1 MINEHVDINKCL
13 SLLFF
18 SSVLSTVPP
27 HEFYGMKYDSVLN
40 NLFLCWDVGLL
51 STEHAFNDK
60 NVANFINSTDY
71 QFDVIV
77 LEQFFHDSWLPFAY
91 KFNAPIVTIATLG
104 HADYF
109 DYAMGFMTPWSFVPH
124 SVLTFNDNMS
134 FSERVINVFWGLTD
148 AILRR
153 YYYMSRMQLM
163 ADKYFSHL
171 EGDIIANKKKKHY
184 FKNKIIDSKI
194 VFCFSFQECRLSLIW
209 KKIFH
214 FVL

>member
-1 MINEHVDINKCL
+1 MLIIE
-13 SLLFF
+13 
-18 SSVLSTVPP
+18 LSTVPP

-40 NLFLCWDVGLL
+40 NLFLCWDVGIL

-71 QFDVIV
+71 QFDVVV

-91 KFNAPIVTIATLG
+91 KFNAPMVTIATLG

-109 DYAMGFMTPWSFVPH
+109 DYAMGLMTPWSFVPH
-124 SVLTFNDNMS
+124 SVLTFNDDMS
-134 FSERVINVFWGLTD
+134 FGERVINIFWGLTD

-153 YYYMSRMQLM
+153 YYYMSKMQSM

-171 EGDIIANKKKKHY
+171 KGDNNANKNIIINKKQKCKKLNL
-184 FKNKIIDSKI
+184 FFLFRSQ
-194 VFCFSFQECRLSLIW
+194 VSRQLLI
-209 KKIFH
+209 
-214 FVL
+214 